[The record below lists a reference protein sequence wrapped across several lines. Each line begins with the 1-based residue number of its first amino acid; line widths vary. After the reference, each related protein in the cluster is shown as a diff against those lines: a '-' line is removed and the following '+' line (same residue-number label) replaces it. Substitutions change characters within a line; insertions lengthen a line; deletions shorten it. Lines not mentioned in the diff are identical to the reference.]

1 MEKIVVY
8 KGTDNKKKTFEFK
21 LKQSYIEISYENED
35 KLIID
40 YKELISFSY
49 NEKENL
55 LLLEY
60 EETKE
65 KSNLLFL
72 NFAKT
77 IKGNT

>member
-1 MEKIVVY
+1 MEKAVVY
-8 KGTDNKKKTFEFK
+8 KGTDNKKKSFELK
-21 LKQSYIEISYENED
+21 LGQSYIEVSYEEED
-35 KLIID
+35 KLIIE

-49 NEKENL
+49 SEKDNL

-65 KSNLLFL
+65 KSNILFL
-72 NFAKT
+72 NFEKT

>member
-8 KGTDNKKKTFEFK
+8 KGTDNKKKSSEFK
-21 LKQSYIEISYENED
+21 LNQRYIEVSYENED

-49 NEKENL
+49 NEKDNL

-60 EETKE
+60 EQTKE

-77 IKGNT
+77 IKGNS

>member
-1 MEKIVVY
+1 MEKIVLY
-8 KGTDNKKKTFEFK
+8 KGTDNKKKSFEFK
-21 LKQSYIEISYENED
+21 LNQSYIEVSYENAD

-49 NEKENL
+49 NEKDNL

-60 EETKE
+60 EQTKE

-77 IKGNT
+77 IKGNS